1 MDGRW
6 HEYSGA
12 SLYLK
17 TPAENVKDAESSDIP
32 SKLRVILWGARCSFV
47 QQTSRTAKV
56 CSVSSLIQ
64 HLITFACCGLFPE
77 EACAVHKMSGYD
89 ERSNLAQL
97 RRGEIMEGGRFP
109 IPSSPLC
116 VLKTEL

>member
-1 MDGRW
+1 MVDSTNTVGQVYIYGSKVFLCAADFT
-6 HEYSGA
+6 HSE
-12 SLYLK
+12 SLLSFIINSTLNY
-17 TPAENVKDAESSDIP
+17 
-32 SKLRVILWGARCSFV
+32 LRVLWLV
-47 QQTSRTAKV
+47 
-56 CSVSSLIQ
+56 
-64 HLITFACCGLFPE
+64 PE
-77 EACAVHKMSGYD
+77 EAYAVHKMSGYD